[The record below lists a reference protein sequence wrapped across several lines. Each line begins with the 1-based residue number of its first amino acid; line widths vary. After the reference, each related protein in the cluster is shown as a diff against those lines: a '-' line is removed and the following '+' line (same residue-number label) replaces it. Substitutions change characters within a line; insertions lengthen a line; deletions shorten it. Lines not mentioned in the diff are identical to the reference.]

1 MKTKK
6 TRRTSG
12 PRNGAVT
19 THLRIILA
27 DSKLHRK
34 IYLAIMR
41 GSVAGAFLAF
51 LAGACLMESSVLE
64 GLIIAGAGLAWMV
77 FFWLRNSDDEEVFGG

>member
-1 MKTKK
+1 MREKK
-6 TRRTSG
+6 TSRTTG
-12 PRNGAVT
+12 TRNGSIGT
-19 THLRIILA
+19 SIRIILA